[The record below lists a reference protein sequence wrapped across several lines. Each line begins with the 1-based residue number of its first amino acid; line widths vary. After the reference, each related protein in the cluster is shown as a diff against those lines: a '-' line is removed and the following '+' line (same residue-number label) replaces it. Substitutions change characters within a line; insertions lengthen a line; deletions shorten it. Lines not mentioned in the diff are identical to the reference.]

1 MNQINQHKFE
11 QNENQTC
18 LDKNSWKVLRKN
30 ETGMPRIDGTSKSKR
45 LENPGHPQTLP
56 GDKEPPSVFC
66 FNHPLLGVLVFNR
79 GRSFYILKFGQMR
92 FAIQVTHSSY
102 HI

>member
-1 MNQINQHKFE
+1 MKTRHVWTKTPGKFE
-11 QNENQTC
+11 EKS
-18 LDKNSWKVLRKN
+18 D

-66 FNHPLLGVLVFNR
+66 FNHPLLAVLVFKISVLEVCKEYR
-79 GRSFYILKFGQMR
+79 TKQQGRKGD
-92 FAIQVTHSSY
+92 
-102 HI
+102 

>member
-1 MNQINQHKFE
+1 MKLTNTNLNKMKTRHVWTKTPGKFE
-11 QNENQTC
+11 EKS
-18 LDKNSWKVLRKN
+18 D

-66 FNHPLLGVLVFNR
+66 FNHPLLAVLLFNR

>member
-1 MNQINQHKFE
+1 MFGQKLLESFE
-11 QNENQTC
+11 EKS
-18 LDKNSWKVLRKN
+18 D

-66 FNHPLLGVLVFNR
+66 FNHPLLAVLVFNR